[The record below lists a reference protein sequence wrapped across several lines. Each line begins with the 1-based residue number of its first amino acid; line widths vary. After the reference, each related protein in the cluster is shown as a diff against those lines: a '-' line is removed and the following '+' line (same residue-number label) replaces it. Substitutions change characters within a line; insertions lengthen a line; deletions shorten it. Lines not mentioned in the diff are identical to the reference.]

1 MSQPKTTE
9 EKLKEAVEASK
20 ITLALSEQVNA
31 LALEKETLTKR
42 LADVEKAISSPRAEA
57 TSMGD
62 EVKALLETQAT
73 KIAELYAKVEASLF
87 EAQAA
92 KAGKTKADLKEYVKQ
107 KNEEGEEGNTP
118 AEKINNSGKKGKDDF
133 VFVPVKQEW
142 GSKDEEEACG
152 PMKGKGSKATDPE
165 EPEQLPPI
173 PEEIHIKMKG
183 KKGAKAWDED
193 KTPEPLP
200 VENHDAEDCE
210 DDKKSKKASKASKKA
225 YEDFGDLSDEEVM
238 MIKQYR
244 QQEEG
249 DYAKSEKSKKAD
261 SELSSPTVEDS
272 KNFKKELPQG
282 GLDPEKNNV
291 NEDNTTSPKMAKK
304 AKMKGEQKETDVE
317 EIMESP
323 DMQNE
328 EGEEGHTHE
337 NTLSKPEKGAKKA
350 ENDLGGINKQEVV
363 RTKEECE
370 EEGEGSFLNKKDGK
384 KGKRAEDA
392 VQDTVIEEAVQKL
405 AAIAQAKVKAEQE
418 NVSMREMLAFET
430 KAKTEAMASVEAL
443 HKKFEALMGKVN
455 QIEASDRSLETK
467 AAKIVSAQGVEPLAS
482 APENE
487 VKAKTDAD
495 FLAEFEAIKDAR
507 EKNKFFNAN
516 RPAIERA
523 AFVNMKRRS

>member
-20 ITLALSEQVNA
+20 VTLALSEQVNA

-42 LADVEKAISSPRAEA
+42 LAEVEKAISAPRAES

-62 EVKALLETQAT
+62 EVKALLEAQAT
-73 KIAELYAKVEASLF
+73 KIAELHAKVEASLI
-87 EAQAA
+87 ESQAA
-92 KAGKTKADLKEYVKQ
+92 KAGKGKADLKEYIKQ
-107 KNEEGEEGNTP
+107 KEEAGEEGNTP
-118 AEKINNSGKKGKDDF
+118 ADKINNSGKG
-133 VFVPVKQEW
+133 
-142 GSKDEEEACG
+142 EEACG

-183 KKGAKAWDED
+183 KKAGKAYDED
-193 KTPEPLP
+193 QPVKFPPPENY
-200 VENHDAEDCE
+200 EAEDCE
-210 DDKKSKKASKASKKA
+210 DDKKAKKASKAKQA
-225 YEDFGDLSDEEVM
+225 YEDFGDLSDEEVQ
-238 MIKQYR
+238 MIKEYR
-244 QQEEG
+244 QQNEG
-249 DYAKSEKSKKAD
+249 EWAKAGKAKKKAD
-261 SELSSPTVEDS
+261 ANLNAPTVEEG
-272 KNFKKELPQG
+272 KNFDKELPQG

-304 AKMKGEQKETDVE
+304 AKMKGEQKENETDVE

-323 DMQNE
+323 DMQKE

-337 NTLSKPEKGAKKA
+337 KTLSTPEKGAKGKAKA
-350 ENDLGGINKQEVV
+350 ENNLGGINKQEVV

-370 EEGEGSFLNKKDGK
+370 DEGEGSFLNKKDAK
-384 KGKRAEDA
+384 KGKKAEDA

-418 NVSMREMLAFET
+418 NASMRDMLALET

-443 HKKFEALMGKVN
+443 HKKFEALMGKVA
-455 QIEASDRSLETK
+455 QIEASDKTLEAK
-467 AAKIVSAQGVEPLAS
+467 AAKIVSTQGIDPVAS

-495 FLAEFEAIKDAR
+495 FLAEFESIKDAR

-523 AFVNMKRRS
+523 AFANMKRRS

>member
-42 LADVEKAISSPRAEA
+42 LAEVEKAISSPRAEA
-57 TSMGD
+57 PSMGD
-62 EVKALLETQAT
+62 EVKALLEAQAT
-73 KIAELYAKVEASLF
+73 KIAELHAKVEASLV
-87 EAQAA
+87 ETLAA
-92 KAGKTKADLKEYVKQ
+92 KAGKGKADLNEYVKQ
-107 KNEEGEEGNTP
+107 RVEDGEEGNTP
-118 AEKINNSGKKGKDDF
+118 AEKINNSGKG
-133 VFVPVKQEW
+133 
-142 GSKDEEEACG
+142 EEACG
-152 PMKGKGSKATDPE
+152 PMKGKTAKGGKANDPE

-193 KTPEPLP
+193 KIPEPLP

-210 DDKKSKKASKASKKA
+210 DEKKSKKASKASKKA
-225 YEDFGDLSDEEVM
+225 YEDFGDLSDEEIQ
-238 MIKQYR
+238 MIKEYR
-244 QQEEG
+244 QQSEG
-249 DYAKSEKSKKAD
+249 EWAKQSKGKKAD
-261 SELSSPTVEDS
+261 ATLDAPTVEEGKD
-272 KNFKKELPQG
+272 FKKELPQG

-291 NEDNTTSPKMAKK
+291 NEDNTTSPTMAKK
-304 AKMKGEQKETDVE
+304 AAKAKVKAEQKENETDVE

-337 NTLSKPEKGAKKA
+337 KTLSKPEKGAKKA

-384 KGKRAEDA
+384 KGKRAEEA

-443 HKKFEALMGKVN
+443 HKKFEALMGKVA
-455 QIEASDRSLETK
+455 QIEASDKTLEAK
-467 AAKIVSAQGVEPLAS
+467 AAKIVSAQGIDPVAS

-495 FLAEFEAIKDAR
+495 FLAEFESIKDAR

-523 AFVNMKRRS
+523 AFANMKRRS

>member
-107 KNEEGEEGNTP
+107 KNEEGGEGNTP
-118 AEKINNSGKKGKDDF
+118 AEKINNSGKG
-133 VFVPVKQEW
+133 
-142 GSKDEEEACG
+142 EEACG

-304 AKMKGEQKETDVE
+304 AKMKGEQKEKETDVE

-337 NTLSKPEKGAKKA
+337 KTLSTPEKGAKTKA
-350 ENDLGGINKQEVV
+350 ENNLGGINKQEVV

-370 EEGEGSFLNKKDGK
+370 DEGEGSFLNKKDGK

-392 VQDTVIEEAVQKL
+392 TQDTVIEEAVQKL

>member
-118 AEKINNSGKKGKDDF
+118 AEKINNSGKG
-133 VFVPVKQEW
+133 
-142 GSKDEEEACG
+142 EEACG

-183 KKGAKAWDED
+183 KKGEMPQFIKD
-193 KTPEPLP
+193 KIEEKEEEEGKTES
-200 VENHDAEDCE
+200 EDCE
-210 DDKKSKKASKASKKA
+210 PMRKGKKASKAKQA

-249 DYAKSEKSKKAD
+249 DYAKSQKSKKAD

-304 AKMKGEQKETDVE
+304 AKMKGETDVE

-337 NTLSKPEKGAKKA
+337 KTLSKPEKGAKKA

-384 KGKRAEDA
+384 KGKRAEEA